1 MVKNSLNNIF
11 SDLDSESSVI
21 IPKSIK
27 IKSIKSTDTISDATS
42 SFMPQKEGYSD
53 ATSSFMPQKGG
64 YLNSYNNDINQLVS
78 MLSAT
83 SDNNYT
89 TNSTDTEQLKN
100 KLLNIVQ
107 EGGVHPMD
115 TDHTHIIYVCCLIDI
130 NVVEKIKELIDEQKD
145 NKYRVYINCNPYN
158 IFGFRFQGGVFG
170 ETSYSGVIELH
181 RLFRESKILT
191 KDVFA
196 KGDVLTYDIV
206 RKFIMALLKIK
217 IILFDSP
224 DYLLKSWLVEKN
236 ININE
241 ANEIVEKSQLIDNLV
256 ERKLIT
262 DFLTTE
268 NDAKKQIKKPFDFY
282 ETYLKDILYDNV
294 EETYG
299 YDRLRDGKEYVPP
312 IFSFVIEHIIPG
324 YQEKYINKFKE
335 NVYKYDDPIRKFEHK
350 RLLRDLISN
359 HDKEF
364 ITKTNQDAKA
374 ILLELLDD
382 PDVKKACTIFP
393 LFSQYKKFL
402 EIFQKWVTS
411 IRFQQKAPKVLFD
424 FTGFLFICIDGDITN
439 IIENNKIM
447 SDNLVVKMFNVNELQ
462 NKIIN
467 ECKTNNSSDPH
478 DAVIPLIKNIKTK
491 HRYLNKI
498 SLFIDCESDD
508 LLTTIACHKHLIEEP
523 EEPNKITLHV
533 YIQRNYIN
541 NEYTFEPVQEYLNV
555 QEINIKN
562 DTKKNERY
570 VDICKA
576 LNYRNNNIDEVI
588 KHENEKDTIIKKLS
602 DDLDKLIKRETF
614 GEEQKKPR
622 SSNLEKK
629 FIIKNKINLRF
640 ILSILEEK
648 IYAES
653 CSTKQLNKNSQY
665 PKLLKELSKNAKKIE
680 ETTPQPYYGDGGLI
694 ESSIHFISFDNKI
707 WTEYGNLLKEFKDEI
722 IEIAKNVFDEEVKE
736 NKVNLNEFFIEQLRL
751 IYPFINQDKI
761 KQFKKYILNEEDE
774 IEKPK
779 ETNEQ
784 SKIDKLK
791 EKNKQSEDI
800 PNVNKID
807 FNGKDKALIKEK
819 HTKFDE
825 HVLLLLIKAKKNLKK
840 ITFKEDDVT
849 TLFKC
854 NDIPINFNKL
864 YTLYNF
870 YIDKFKLK
878 YNKAKYFNI
887 PINLHDK
894 HNNIRDIIPD
904 IHQLDLTFEFF
915 KIKDSNIL
923 INQKTQVTSLSPNI
937 LKALDA
943 LYQLFKRDT
952 ELSKLTF
959 PKLPFEVSTAAYSAT
974 KYLKKNI
981 Y

>member
-1 MVKNSLNNIF
+1 MVKNSLNDIF

-107 EGGVHPMD
+107 EGGAPHPILKN
-115 TDHTHIIYVCCLIDI
+115 HTHIIYVCCLIDI
-130 NVVEKIKELIDEQKD
+130 NVVTKIKELIDKQTD
-145 NKYRVYINCNPYN
+145 SRYRVYINCNPYN

-181 RLFRESKILT
+181 RLFRKSEILT
-191 KDVFA
+191 EDVFI
-196 KGDVLTYDIV
+196 KGSVLTYDIV
-206 RKFIMALLKIK
+206 HKFIMTLLNKK

-224 DYLLKSWLVEKN
+224 DYLLKSWLVEKVIDGKEADN
-236 ININE
+236 IVDN
-241 ANEIVEKSQLIDNLV
+241 SQLIDNSA
-256 ERKLIT
+256 EQNLIK
-262 DFLTTE
+262 DFLVTQTE
-268 NDAKKQIKKPFDFY
+268 IKKPFDFY
-282 ETYLKDILYDNV
+282 ETYLPDIPYDNV

-335 NVYKYDDPIRKFEHK
+335 NVYRYNDPIRKFEHK
-350 RLLRDLISN
+350 RLLIDLISN
-359 HDKEF
+359 HDKTF
-364 ITKTNQDAKA
+364 LTKTNQDAKD
-374 ILLELLDD
+374 ILLELLKD
-382 PDVKKACTIFP
+382 PNVKNACNKFP

-424 FTGFLFICIDGDITN
+424 FTGFLFICIDGDITS
-439 IIENNKIM
+439 IIEENNIM
-447 SDNLVVKMFNVNELQ
+447 SYNLVVKMFNVNKLQ
-462 NKIIN
+462 TQIIK
-467 ECKTNNSSDPH
+467 ECEKNNPSNPH
-478 DAVIPLIKNIKTK
+478 DAVIPLINNIKNK
-491 HRYLNKI
+491 HNDLNKI

-508 LLTTIACHKHLIEEP
+508 LLTTVACHDHLPDGIE
-523 EEPNKITLHV
+523 LDV
-533 YIQRNYIN
+533 YIQGNYIIN
-541 NEYTFEPVQEYLNV
+541 DKTFETVEQYLDVQES
-555 QEINIKN
+555 NIQN
-562 DTKKNERY
+562 GEKKNKRY
-570 VDICKA
+570 EDICTA
-576 LNYRNNNIDEVI
+576 LSTRNDNIEEVI
-588 KHENEKDTIIKKLS
+588 KHENKKNEIITKLS
-602 DDLDKLIKRETF
+602 EELDKLIKRETF

-653 CSTKQLNKNSQY
+653 CSTKQLKKNSQY
-665 PKLLKELSKNAKKIE
+665 PRLLKELSKDAKKIE
-680 ETTPQPYYGDGGLI
+680 VTTPEPYYRGPV
-694 ESSIHFISFDNKI
+694 ETSIHFISFDNKI
-707 WTEYGNLLKEFKDEI
+707 WTEYTNLLNEFKDEI
-722 IEIAKNVFDEEVKE
+722 IEIARNVFDEEVKE

-761 KQFKKYILNEEDE
+761 KKFKKFILNEEDE

-779 ETNEQ
+779 E
-784 SKIDKLK
+784 
-791 EKNKQSEDI
+791 KNKQSEIDKLKGKNKQSEEDS
-800 PNVNKID
+800 PNVKKMDVMGTDNK
-807 FNGKDKALIKEK
+807 LIKNK

-825 HVLLLLIKAKKNLKK
+825 HVLLLLKEAKKNLKK

-864 YTLYNF
+864 YTLYHF
-870 YIDKFKLK
+870 YIDKFRTK
-878 YNKAKYFNI
+878 YNKANYYNME
-887 PINLHDK
+887 INLYEK
-894 HNNIRDIIPD
+894 HTNIRDIIPN

-923 INQKTQVTSLSPNI
+923 INQEITEISLSPNI

-952 ELSKLTF
+952 ELSRLTF
-959 PKLPFEVSTAAYSAT
+959 PKLPFEVSP
-974 KYLKKNI
+974 KL
-981 Y
+981 